1 MFEGTESGPRKEPAS
16 GAPVSEDD
24 PAGAAS
30 GLQDESTGAADAT
43 PRIGAEDQQEGQT
56 TVPAPEDDVNKG
68 AGSQGG

>member
-1 MFEGTESGPRKEPAS
+1 MFEGTESERRKEPGS

-43 PRIGAEDQQEGQT
+43 PKIGGEDQQEGQT
-56 TVPAPEDDVNKG
+56 TVPAPEDDANKG
-68 AGSQGG
+68 PGGGG